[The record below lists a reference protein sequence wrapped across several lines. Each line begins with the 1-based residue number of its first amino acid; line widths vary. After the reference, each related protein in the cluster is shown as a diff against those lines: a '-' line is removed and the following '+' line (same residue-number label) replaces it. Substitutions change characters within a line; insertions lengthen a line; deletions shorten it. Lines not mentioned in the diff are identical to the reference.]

1 MFGLFKKKKENDGIN
16 EDFFALAKDII
27 DTSDKLTKIYIEKRQ
42 QLKLA
47 DAGSDEVNT
56 YYEFIYFYLHYL
68 NRECFSVGGKY
79 AQVKIYEP
87 VARYVYEIIKIKSH
101 DDEFGDIFMRVF
113 ADALNDAEL
122 AYANCDGWVNDEKLE
137 SSVFFEATRRVL
149 IKNTEEE
156 ILIVSN
162 LIYTAMKMLNM
173 NDKVK
178 TLKKLQS

>member
-27 DTSDKLTKIYIEKRQ
+27 DTSDKVTKIYIEKRQ

-68 NRECFSVGGKY
+68 NRECFTLGGKY
-79 AQVKIYEP
+79 AQIKIYEV
-87 VARYVYEIIKIKSH
+87 VARYVYEIIKIKSQ
-101 DDEFGDIFMRVF
+101 DDEFGDIFIRVF
-113 ADALNDAEL
+113 AEGINDAEL
-122 AYANCDGWVNDEKLE
+122 AYAKCDGWVNNEKLE

-149 IKNTEEE
+149 MKNTEEE
-156 ILIVSN
+156 ILIAAD
-162 LIYTAMKMLNM
+162 LIYTAMNMLNM
-173 NDKVK
+173 NEKAK
-178 TLKKLQS
+178 TLLELN